1 MARVGARCS
10 AWFAVAS
17 MALAAAVGSSPAAA
31 ATIGQLPPVDPP
43 TNSCGHSFDLVQ
55 PTVTDG
61 TSYVVPSTG
70 GIANWTVTSWSTKSS
85 SPGQSM
91 ALKMFRKAGTPNV
104 FEAIAHEGPHTLV
117 GGVNSFP
124 AHLQVQAGD
133 ILGIYSTAGSCVFNA
148 PGEAF
153 FYLQDVNLAD
163 GQQGS
168 FTPDTDF
175 RVNASAQVEP
185 TSDIKLGKAKS
196 KSNGSAILPVTVE
209 NPGVLTASGG
219 GIAKISTSATESKQ
233 VKAAGTVKLKI
244 KAKGLKSRQLK
255 RKGKVKVDPKIT
267 FTPTGGIP
275 NSVFRKIKLHR
286 G

>member
-1 MARVGARCS
+1 MARCS
-10 AWFAVAS
+10 AWFALAS
-17 MALAAAVGSSPAAA
+17 IALGSVVIANSATA
-31 ATIGQLPPVDPP
+31 ATIGQTPPVDPP
-43 TNSCGHSFDLVQ
+43 TNPCANSFDLVQ
-55 PTVTDG
+55 PTVTGG

-85 SPGQSM
+85 TPGESM
-91 ALKMFRKAGTPNV
+91 ALKMFRKAGDPNV
-104 FEAIAHEGPHTLV
+104 YQAVAQEGPHTLV
-117 GGVNSFP
+117 AGLNSFP
-124 AHLQVQAGD
+124 AHLLVHAGD
-133 ILGIYSTAGSCVFNA
+133 VLGIHSTAGSCLFAV
-148 PGEAF
+148 PGENF
-153 FYLQDVNLAD
+153 LYLLNGNLSN
-163 GQQGS
+163 GQQAA

-196 KSNGSAILPVTVE
+196 KSNGTAVLPVTVE

-219 GIAKISTSATESKQ
+219 GIAKVSSSAVEAKQ
-233 VKAAGTVKLKI
+233 VTTAGTVKLKL